1 MIHDLSAKAG
11 APRSSS
17 TAATSTTWRLLVT
30 FWRDHW
36 PQSLMINAWAS
47 NIKGMEETGYVECGP
62 LGYFLP
68 LQLLSVEV
76 TLPAACQ
83 LSPPKAWRSTNVA
96 ASKGLGKT
104 PPLKVLAVHQDFKAP
119 NPTINSRSKA
129 LFLQI
134 SRRCLRHPKPH
145 AGDMRLNT
153 LTQLQHFRHRHGL
166 HSQPGS

>member
-1 MIHDLSAKAG
+1 MIHDLSAKPG
-11 APRSSS
+11 EPRSSS
-17 TAATSTTWRLLVT
+17 TAATTTWRLLVT

-47 NIKGMEETGYVECGP
+47 NIKGMEETGYVECRP

-68 LQLLSVEV
+68 LQLLSVEL

-96 ASKGLGKT
+96 ASKGLGTSRCWRSTKF
-104 PPLKVLAVHQDFKAP
+104 QAP

-129 LFLQI
+129 LFLQL
-134 SRRCLRHPKPH
+134 SRRCLRHPQPH
-145 AGDMRLNT
+145 AGDTWLNT
-153 LTQLQHFRHRHGL
+153 LTQLQHF
-166 HSQPGS
+166 